1 MRQPLLRPAVL
12 AIGLAAAAV
21 TAPAASPTAATAAT
35 RADRSP
41 SVRPVLLIN
50 GDRFLPEPSAAGG
63 HALGMLPTL
72 DDGSLIR
79 VRLGGL
85 DEVIPSEAAP
95 YLGRGLAPSLFDVS
109 ALEHAETAGRLRV
122 QVSFSGR
129 APALPGVTMT
139 RSGRGSGDGYLTA
152 ASARAFGA
160 ALRRQFLADQ
170 RRGSYGRDGLFADG
184 VSISL
189 AGTTAATTARPD
201 FPMHTLTVTATNLHG
216 QPDTGDMVVLTNLDD
231 PDVMGSGQGFSTFYH
246 GSARYSVPA
255 GQYWVVGIFFGPG
268 KAERWVVQ
276 PQFTVSGKHAAVH
289 LAERSA
295 TSRLTV
301 AVPRPVPA
309 ADTIWTMTLIRGGRH
324 GATDSLGTIGSGT
337 KFWINSTAAKPTVG
351 TLQWYS
357 YLQLISPKKTP
368 GIPYAYN
375 LDFAAP
381 PGLLPSLHYRVRPAS
396 LATVTERYYQERPT
410 TGMWSTAGAFPAQ
423 AAVSSGA
430 FFFPLPLP
438 GQQIQYMSASPGII
452 WESQDLEFAKDFS
465 GGAADAN
472 HELRAGQ
479 RLTEN
484 WNEFPLHP
492 QPNVSLLHGRLARLS
507 PFPVI
512 PSALRTGSTLSLA
525 ATPFSDNQ
533 FGHIGF
539 ADFSPGATGRYT
551 VKADGITLA
560 SGNALQP
567 IPPLHLRAKRGTI
580 TFSLAATLPASL
592 YPQSRSTSTTW
603 TWRTAPRPGAV
614 VPAGWACGPVVHGKV
629 PPRSCAVQPMLTLG
643 YHVRGLEFDGSTRS
657 GRQVIGLTVGQL
669 QLAPASAITSAT
681 AQVSLDD
688 GMTWKPATVTSA
700 GPGRYRIA
708 FTAPAGTYV
717 ALRVSAADAAG
728 GTVAETI
735 MRAYRTG
742 SANPASRRTR

>member
-1 MRQPLLRPAVL
+1 M
-12 AIGLAAAAV
+12 
-21 TAPAASPTAATAAT
+21 
-35 RADRSP
+35 
-41 SVRPVLLIN
+41 
-50 GDRFLPEPSAAGG
+50 
-63 HALGMLPTL
+63 
-72 DDGSLIR
+72 
-79 VRLGGL
+79 
-85 DEVIPSEAAP
+85 
-95 YLGRGLAPSLFDVS
+95 
-109 ALEHAETAGRLRV
+109 
-122 QVSFSGR
+122 
-129 APALPGVTMT
+129 
-139 RSGRGSGDGYLTA
+139 
-152 ASARAFGA
+152 
-160 ALRRQFLADQ
+160 
-170 RRGSYGRDGLFADG
+170 
-184 VSISL
+184 
-189 AGTTAATTARPD
+189 
-201 FPMHTLTVTATNLHG
+201 
-216 QPDTGDMVVLTNLDD
+216 
-231 PDVMGSGQGFSTFYH
+231 
-246 GSARYSVPA
+246 
-255 GQYWVVGIFFGPG
+255 FFGPG
-268 KAERWVVQ
+268 TAERWVVQ
-276 PQFTVSGKHAAVH
+276 PQFTVSGNHTVVH

-301 AVPRPVPA
+301 AVPRPVPT
-309 ADTIWTMTLIRGGRH
+309 ADTAWTTTLIRGGQH
-324 GATDSLGTIGSGT
+324 GVTDSLGNIGGGT
-337 KFWINSTAAKPTVG
+337 KFWINSTSAKPTVG

-357 YLQLISPKKTP
+357 YVQLISPKNAP
-368 GIPYAYN
+368 GIPYGYN

-381 PGLLPSLHYRVRPAS
+381 PGLIPSLHYRVRPAS

-410 TGMWSTAGAFPAQ
+410 TGLWSTSGAFPAQ

-438 GQQIQYMSASPGII
+438 GQQIQYMSASPGLI

-512 PSALRTGSTLSLA
+512 PSALRTGNTLSLA
-525 ATPFSDNQ
+525 VTPFSDNQ

-539 ADFSPGATGRYT
+539 ADFSPGSTATYT
-551 VKADGITLA
+551 VKAGGVTLA
-560 SGNALQP
+560 SGNALGG
-567 IPPLHLRAKRGTI
+567 IPPVHLRAKRGTV
-580 TFSLAATLPASL
+580 TFSLAGTLPSSL

-614 VPAGWACGPVVHGKV
+614 VPAGWSCGPVVNGPVVNGKA
-629 PPRSCAVQPMLTLG
+629 PRSCAVQPMLTLG
-643 YHVRGLEFDGSTRS
+643 YHVRGLEFDGSTPS
-657 GRQVIGLTVGQL
+657 GHQVIGLSVGHL

-688 GMTWKPATVTSA
+688 GMTWQPATVTSA

-708 FTAPAGTYV
+708 FTAPAGTYI

-728 GTVAETI
+728 GTIAETI

-742 SANPASRRTR
+742 SANPAFRRTR